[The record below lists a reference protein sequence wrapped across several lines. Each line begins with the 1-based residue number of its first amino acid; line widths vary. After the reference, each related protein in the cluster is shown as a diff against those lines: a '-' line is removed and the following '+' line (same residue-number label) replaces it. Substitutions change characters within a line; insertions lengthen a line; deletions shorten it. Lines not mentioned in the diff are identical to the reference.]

1 MPVRKANAV
10 WKGSFKDGEG
20 QMKFGSGT
28 FEGTYSA
35 GSRFES
41 APGTNPEEL
50 VGAAHAG
57 CFSMAFSLELGNAGY
72 TPESI
77 ETQASVNIEK
87 KGDGFAITWIELS
100 TQAKVPGID
109 EATFTK
115 IAEGAKSGC
124 PVSQALAGPEIRLKA
139 KLVS

>member
-1 MPVRKANAV
+1 MPVRKASAV
-10 WKGSFKDGEG
+10 WKGSLKDGEG
-20 QMKFGSGT
+20 QMKLGSGM
-28 FEGTYSA
+28 FEGRYTA

-41 APGTNPEEL
+41 AAGTNPDEL
-50 VGAAHAG
+50 IGAAHAG
-57 CFSMAFSLELGNAGY
+57 CFSMAFSLELGNAGF

-77 ETQASVNIEK
+77 ETEASVNLEK
-87 KGDGFAITWIELS
+87 KADGYAITWIELS

-109 EATFTK
+109 EATFMK
-115 IAEGAKSGC
+115 IAEGAKNGC

>member
-10 WKGSFKDGEG
+10 WKGTLKEG
-20 QMKFGSGT
+20 NGTMRVGSGL
-28 FEGTYSA
+28 FEGSYSA
-35 GSRFES
+35 GTRFEQE
-41 APGTNPEEL
+41 PGTNPEEL
-50 VGAAHAG
+50 IGAAHAG

-77 ETQASVNIEK
+77 ETQASVNLEK

-100 TQAKVPGID
+100 TEAKVPGID

-139 KLVS
+139 KLVT